1 MDFKT
6 HGKTIGIPVLYCVR
20 KKIMQKILQFI
31 KSNYILIII
40 LLFAFAVRSYGIY
53 FDFPGTRY
61 IHDET
66 YEISYIVKAMAE
78 GTLYPDVVLQYS
90 FFLAILYLPFVILKL
105 LYLMIREGLYSM
117 PELKEYMILYGMG
130 ELMLITRWFSVIFG
144 TASVYLSYLIAKF
157 IWNKK
162 TGLLV
167 SAGFAFS
174 FVPVFLSHWGRRHMI
189 MAFFILITLYFILRF
204 ERNKKIKWFY
214 YSNLSASLAIA
225 SHYLGI
231 NALIFPLVGYLMNRN
246 EIKLKDIINN
256 IFIYI
261 ISFAL
266 FYVANWNGFIWMLKA
281 NLGGHYGEGSVAS
294 LSSIGPIE
302 RFYFVFRDLF
312 LISPFILVLG
322 LSALKKI
329 KVLWQNNLIRY
340 LLLGLV
346 FNYLIMILLVASP
359 HNTRW
364 LIVFSSYLIILALGF
379 WSNYIFNKIKKP
391 VIIIFLFTLIILPGM
406 IISIKYGYLLSHN
419 TRIEAQVWIENN
431 INREEKIYSFDY
443 IIEVPL
449 SVEAAQWQ
457 TEENKVNSAKNKYI
471 TSNQDKL
478 FAYGYNLF
486 YDFGNE
492 RYNSL
497 SGNDVD
503 YVLISY
509 TDLENK
515 EKTIDELKK
524 YYEFE
529 AIANFTPTNS
539 ELDAGDNVNNP
550 NNLLKL
556 LKLKK
561 SGPYIEIYK
570 IIR

>member
-1 MDFKT
+1 MYIDMY
-6 HGKTIGIPVLYCVR
+6 IDR
-20 KKIMQKILQFI
+20 KKISNFLR
-31 KSNYILIII
+31 SNYLIILIII
-40 LLFAFAVRSYGIY
+40 LAFAVRSYGIY

-66 YEISYIVKAMAE
+66 YEISYIVKAMSE

-130 ELMLITRWFSVIFG
+130 ELMIITRWVSVLFG
-144 TASVYLSYLIAKF
+144 TATVYLSFLISKF

-189 MAFFILITLYFILRF
+189 MAFFILLTLYFILRF
-204 ERNKKIKWFY
+204 ERDKKIKWFY

-231 NALIFPLVGYLMNRN
+231 NALIFPLAGYLMNRN

-261 ISFAL
+261 ISFSL

-281 NLGGHYGEGSVAS
+281 NLGGQYGEGSVAS

-312 LISPFILVLG
+312 LISSSILVLG
-322 LSALKKI
+322 LSALTGI
-329 KVLWQNNLIRY
+329 KVLWQNKLIRY
-340 LLLGLV
+340 LLLGLA

-391 VIIIFLFTLIILPGM
+391 VIIILLFTIILLPGM
-406 IISIKYGYLLSHN
+406 IISIKYGYLLNHN
-419 TRIEAQVWIENN
+419 TRIEAQAWIENN
-431 INREEKIYSFDY
+431 ISREEKF
-443 IIEVPL
+443 
-449 SVEAAQWQ
+449 
-457 TEENKVNSAKNKYI
+457 T
-471 TSNQDKL
+471 
-478 FAYGYNLF
+478 
-486 YDFGNE
+486 
-492 RYNSL
+492 
-497 SGNDVD
+497 
-503 YVLISY
+503 VLI
-509 TDLENK
+509 
-515 EKTIDELKK
+515 I
-524 YYEFE
+524 
-529 AIANFTPTNS
+529 
-539 ELDAGDNVNNP
+539 
-550 NNLLKL
+550 LLKCPYRSRQRSGKPKKTRLIL
-556 LKLKK
+556 LKINI
-561 SGPYIEIYK
+561 S
-570 IIR
+570 

>member
-1 MDFKT
+1 MKN
-6 HGKTIGIPVLYCVR
+6 L
-20 KKIMQKILQFI
+20 I

-40 LLFAFAVRSYGIY
+40 LLFAFAVRCYGIY

-66 YEISYIVKAMAE
+66 YEISYIVKAMSEA
-78 GTLYPDVVLQYS
+78 TLYPDVILQYS

-105 LYLMIREGLYSM
+105 LYLMIREGLYNM

-130 ELMLITRWFSVIFG
+130 ELMVITRWVSVMFG
-144 TASVYLSYLIAKF
+144 TATVYLSFLIGKF

-189 MAFFILITLYFILRF
+189 MAFFILLTLYFILRF
-204 ERNKKIKWFY
+204 ERDKKIKWFY

-231 NALIFPLVGYLMNRN
+231 NALIFPLAGYLMNRDV
-246 EIKLKDIINN
+246 IKLKDIINN

-261 ISFAL
+261 ISFTM
-266 FYVANWNGFIWMLKA
+266 FYVANWNGFIWMLNA

-294 LSSIGPIE
+294 LSSIGTVE
-302 RFYFVFRDLF
+302 RFYYLFRDLF
-312 LISPFILVLG
+312 FVSPIILILG
-322 LSALKKI
+322 LGALTRI
-329 KVLWQNNLIRY
+329 KEIWQNKLIRY
-340 LLLGLV
+340 IIFGLG

-359 HNTRW
+359 HNSRW
-364 LIVFSSYLIILALGF
+364 LIVFSSYLTVIALGF
-379 WSNYIFNKIKKP
+379 WSNYIFGKIKKP

-406 IISIKYGYLLSHN
+406 IISIKYGYLLNYN
-419 TRIEAQVWIENN
+419 TRIEAQAWIENN
-431 INREEKIYSFDY
+431 ISREEKIYSFDY

-478 FAYGYNLF
+478 SAYGYNLF

-492 RYNSL
+492 RYSGL

-509 TDLENK
+509 TNLENK
-515 EKTIDELKK
+515 EKTIDELAK

-529 AIANFTPTNS
+529 AVTNFTPTN
-539 ELDAGDNVNNP
+539 LGIDAGDNVNNP
-550 NNLLKL
+550 NNFFTL

-561 SGPYIEIYK
+561 SGPYIVIYK
-570 IIR
+570 IIK